1 MLVSQVGGNTNQFK
15 VYMEKGVIFQSY
27 STLISFRDLNGK
39 VYLTSDWDYSKTTL
53 KHLKIFLGIDLSVK
67 DIRAKI
73 AKGDYILVNSEKE
86 LLELAK

>member
-1 MLVSQVGGNTNQFK
+1 MLVEQLANKNQFK
-15 VYMEKGVIFQSY
+15 VYTERGVVFQSY
-27 STLISFRDLNGK
+27 NTLISYKEGSR

-53 KHLKIFLGIDLSVK
+53 KHLKIFLGIELSAK

-73 AKGDYILVNSEKE
+73 KKGDYILVNSEDE

>member
-1 MLVSQVGGNTNQFK
+1 MLVSQVGRNTNQFK

-39 VYLTSDWDYSKTTL
+39 VHLTSDWDYSKTTL
-53 KHLKIFLGIDLSVK
+53 KHLKIFLGIDLSAK

-73 AKGDYILVNSEKE
+73 AKGDYILVNSEEE